1 MPIDMG
7 QASDRSTLVNSD
19 KIHENAINKFNW
31 SSIDHLDHFDV
42 DSNFHYEGWI
52 YPNVYV
58 DGMQTLM
65 MQGKFDK
72 AKDLA
77 LQAYDFQPK
86 VIKSMRQVYSNSV
99 LLDTL
104 VKVKEIEKA
113 KSLASKQLKAINEN
127 LDFQYEIA
135 KKSKMGFDPISV
147 ELGIASLER
156 YIPSLKELGDAN
168 LLAEAKRLDKKYKDI
183 WM

>member
-1 MPIDMG
+1 
-7 QASDRSTLVNSD
+7 
-19 KIHENAINKFNW
+19 
-31 SSIDHLDHFDV
+31 
-42 DSNFHYEGWI
+42 
-52 YPNVYV
+52 
-58 DGMQTLM
+58 
-65 MQGKFDK
+65 
-72 AKDLA
+72 
-77 LQAYDFQPK
+77 
-86 VIKSMRQVYSNSV
+86 
-99 LLDTL
+99 
-104 VKVKEIEKA
+104 
-113 KSLASKQLKAINEN
+113 LKAINEN